1 MTPMKL
7 LEICFWLIIVL
18 LIVPLYINMGLSY
31 SSDRV
36 DNPEGIGGMD
46 FKAYYTAAQ
55 LAREGKDFYDW
66 RLELEKAQTHGIAP
80 DASLYIYP
88 PPFVLLVMPLA
99 ALPFEMATRVWFL
112 ANLAL
117 LFVTLAI
124 LVWAFDIN
132 RGVPLWLMGAFL
144 FTPVM
149 YNLHIGQANIVV
161 LFLIT
166 VAYVQLK
173 RGCEAGGGAAIGLAT
188 LIKVSPGA
196 LATYLLW
203 KGRYRAV
210 LAALAVV
217 ISLSL
222 AGTLVL
228 EAWGVGLSSYIRYLT
243 QVLPELGPRP
253 NPHTHSFNGLF
264 SLMLLANPY
273 FAPLTDSPVLWR
285 IMVVSCTLLLISA
298 TVWLCPRGDEQTMDL
313 EMALV
318 VTALLPVASVTW
330 MSTLVLLLF
339 PYAALAGR
347 WLRRPNCL
355 SIALGVLCFVLI
367 NLERVLELI
376 SLWQP
381 AWPWAFGLAWLTK
394 LPLFGT
400 LALWAAVAVALR
412 GERR

>member
-1 MTPMKL
+1 M
-7 LEICFWLIIVL
+7 
-18 LIVPLYINMGLSY
+18 
-31 SSDRV
+31 
-36 DNPEGIGGMD
+36 
-46 FKAYYTAAQ
+46 
-55 LAREGKDFYDW
+55 AREGKDFYDW

-173 RGCEAGGGAAIGLAT
+173 RGGEAGGGAAIGLAT

-196 LATYLLW
+196 LAAYLLW

-243 QVLPELGPRP
+243 QVLPELGAQP

-264 SLMLLANPY
+264 SLVLLANPY
-273 FAPLTDSPVLWR
+273 FAPLTDSPMLWR

-313 EMALV
+313 EMALSLCGFGWKV
-318 VTALLPVASVTW
+318 APATQLLEHRPW
-330 MSTLVLLLF
+330 CPLLRLD
-339 PYAALAGR
+339 
-347 WLRRPNCL
+347 
-355 SIALGVLCFVLI
+355 
-367 NLERVLELI
+367 
-376 SLWQP
+376 
-381 AWPWAFGLAWLTK
+381 
-394 LPLFGT
+394 
-400 LALWAAVAVALR
+400 
-412 GERR
+412 